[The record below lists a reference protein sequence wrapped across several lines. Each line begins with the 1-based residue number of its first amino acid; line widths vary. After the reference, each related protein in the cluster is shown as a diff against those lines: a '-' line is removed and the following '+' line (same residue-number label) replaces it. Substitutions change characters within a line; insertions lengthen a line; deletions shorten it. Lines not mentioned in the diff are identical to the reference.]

1 MADSGGSLPKGKV
14 FQKWYFEIQKKYSSM
29 STKELLEVVFKW
41 AEPDEG
47 VLYES
52 HKYFHYEFD
61 FVKNLLYFR
70 LNKANLFQ

>member
-1 MADSGGSLPKGKV
+1 MADMSGSLPKGKV
-14 FQKWYFEIQKKYSSM
+14 FQKWYIKMQKTYSSM

-41 AEPDEG
+41 AEPNEG

-52 HKYFHYEFD
+52 HKYSQYEFD

-70 LNKANLFQ
+70 LNEAKAFQ